1 MSVFNMPIQVP
12 YSLRIAD
19 QKKMDQYNTQIDQY
33 TNAMDKYKADIAA
46 YNKAVDDYNAGK
58 RESEFT
64 MKQPTAPAEPGF
76 TQAELDA
83 FQADAERRGQIKQ
96 QQLTRG
102 INLIRNPQ
110 NFSNINIGGFGFA
123 QGGVVPPLMGGI
135 GSLGL
140 PALFIPR

>member
-58 RESEFT
+58 REKEFT

-83 FQADAERRGQIKQ
+83 FQADAERRGEIKQ

-110 NFSNINIGGFGFA
+110 NFSNINFGGFGFA

-140 PALFIPR
+140 PALFVPR